1 MRCRGREPHTAA
13 IGALPRFRLLM
24 GLTGLFLAVNVLS
37 MAAPGAAVLC
47 ISRMLAALLWVLPRS
62 VGAMERKEPFFRQFS
77 VLRDRRCSNP
87 GDRALRPFF
96 SWRFDVRDEHA
107 LPDARHRTGGAG
119 APPRLHPVRVHAFGV
134 L

>member
-1 MRCRGREPHTAA
+1 MTCGGRGAPAVREKLCTQIELEWFWNEMRCRGREPHTAA
-13 IGALPRFRLLM
+13 TGALPRFRLLM

-96 SWRFDVRDEHA
+96 SWRF
-107 LPDARHRTGGAG
+107 
-119 APPRLHPVRVHAFGV
+119 
-134 L
+134 